1 MKSIISVSVLL
12 SLLIFAS
19 CESEQARNE
28 RLKLAEEQRIEFE
41 QIRAEEEKDDAIR
54 LEQERIEQEKKD
66 EEERVK
72 KEIYDKY
79 ISNTLYTGA
88 TPYAQYYGENSS
100 CDFGCS
106 EIRVKTSNS
115 DVIVTIKRNSRVVSH
130 AFIQAGGYYSFSFP
144 NDTYQAFFYY
154 GEGWN
159 PDQKMKGGKMK
170 GGFISNEHF
179 GKDDPQSLD
188 NNILTYEL
196 ILQQNGNFSTRPSN
210 QEEAL

>member
-1 MKSIISVSVLL
+1 MKSIVNTIVLL
-12 SLLIFAS
+12 AILVFAS
-19 CESEQARNE
+19 CESEQE
-28 RLKLAEEQRIEFE
+28 KVKRLAQEEKERIELE
-41 QIRAEEEKDDAIR
+41 QLRERVAKDEAIR
-54 LEQERIEQEKKD
+54 VEQERIEQEKQQ
-66 EEERVK
+66 EEERIK

-88 TPYAQYYGENSS
+88 TPYAKYYGENSS

-115 DVIVTIKRNSRVVSH
+115 DVIVTIKRNNRVVSH
-130 AFIQAGGYYSFSFP
+130 AFIQAGGNYSFSFP

-154 GEGWN
+154 GKGWN
-159 PDQKMKGGKMK
+159 PEQKMKGGKMK

-179 GKDDPQSLD
+179 GKDDPQSLN